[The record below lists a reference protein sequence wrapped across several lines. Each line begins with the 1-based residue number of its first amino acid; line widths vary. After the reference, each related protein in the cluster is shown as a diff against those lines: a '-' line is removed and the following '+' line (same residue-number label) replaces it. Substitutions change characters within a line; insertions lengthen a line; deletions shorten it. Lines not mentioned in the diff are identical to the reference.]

1 MPPTAKDRHNLVQV
15 QTLGERDAFKTLLL
29 EVHFLIVKNVYHEQ
43 NGASAPPPNRP
54 KGAKTSLNPE
64 KGANNPSTCLH
75 H

>member
-43 NGASAPPPNRP
+43 NGASAPPLTAQKVLKPP
-54 KGAKTSLNPE
+54 
-64 KGANNPSTCLH
+64 
-75 H
+75 

>member
-43 NGASAPPPNRP
+43 NGASAPPP
-54 KGAKTSLNPE
+54 
-64 KGANNPSTCLH
+64 
-75 H
+75 